1 MIFRFKIDLN
11 VTVNS
16 LRQFLRRNSNVKMVL
31 NDCLDEYDAYAKLFM
46 EMIEHTSAH
55 STEMNAFIAD
65 LEQRVTRLAS
75 TIGKIAQI
83 YLLFMQRIR
92 EKDVGFIEAEQLR
105 LKQLLNEK
113 ISEQKKAEINQK
125 LNILSAFDVKISQ
138 VSHTEL

>member
-1 MIFRFKIDLN
+1 M
-11 VTVNS
+11 NS
-16 LRQFLRRNSNVKMVL
+16 LRQFLRRNSNVKIVL

-65 LEQRVTRLAS
+65 LEQKVTLLES
-75 TIGKIAQI
+75 TVGKIAQI

-92 EKDVGFIEAEQLR
+92 EKGVGFIEAEQLR